1 MKKIILFDM
10 DGTLTP
16 PRGKININV
25 EQCLMEL
32 QRKGFEIGIVTGSG
46 MNYVRQQLSPMFDLS
61 LADTSKIHF
70 LPCNGTKY
78 ILNEKIVYEMNMKDY
93 MGDNLWHRL
102 FSKLIKNQNNMS
114 LDYGRT
120 LPLSGHFIDY
130 RGSMINWCPIGRNS
144 TPSQREEWSQLD
156 EGNKIR
162 LIAIQELNIFLENCI
177 NQIGDLP
184 ASDVQIEVKLG
195 GDTSFDIFPKGW
207 DKTFCLKNFKDFDK
221 IYFIGDRCGQ
231 NGNDYEIFNH
241 PDTISFKTISTE
253 NTIEI
258 VNKILSSNV

>member
-102 FSKLIKNQNNMS
+102 VSKLIKNQNNMS